1 MVSLFSSLNIAAGS
15 LTSHESAIS
24 VVSHNVANMNT
35 EGYHKQRVNFA
46 TRNIAGVIG
55 NNVQAQIRANGGGMI
70 ANVQRYNDEFLNN
83 YYRDQLSKLNEYGA
97 QLNNLGELADIFN
110 DMDGKGITG
119 ALSDFYKA
127 LNNLHEYPASSTAR
141 INFIETA
148 KTLVSNL
155 NAKNQQLGELT
166 NKVLGD
172 GTSQEALENSQ
183 IWVHYKAFNDKL
195 TELAE
200 VNKALQCTQTGTLE
214 ANNLLD
220 KRDLILNDIAQ
231 YADISIKEH
240 PNGSVNLYVNGT
252 PMVKGATVVGEL
264 ELQTAADYE
273 AYCKDNGIDLP
284 DDFYN
289 EDGSY
294 KYPAIVSIKGD
305 INIGFANDIITGGAL
320 GGLLHGAN
328 ADVDGMNAGKATEYL
343 NKLSQAIADV
353 FNGLNTRD
361 GAYCINPDDTG
372 KLMATNENNLIFV
385 GGADGTVTAG
395 NISINPDLLTD
406 EGIWN
411 LACAFFGDGENFD
424 ENAVGNAQNVTAMLE
439 TRAQKLD
446 SLNGMSIEDYYTS
459 MLGKIAATGTNI
471 QTLYDTQEGLVD
483 SIYNQLKSATNVDLN
498 EELVDLVKYQTAYAA
513 AAQVFNTCNTCLDT
527 LMTLGR

>member
-55 NNVQAQIRANGGGMI
+55 NNVQAQIRANGGVMI

-83 YYRDQLSKLNEYGA
+83 YYREQLSKLNEYGA
-97 QLNNLGELADIFN
+97 QLGDIGDLADIFN
-110 DMDGKGITG
+110 DLDGKGID
-119 ALSDFYKA
+119 ASLKEFYKA
-127 LNNLHEYPASSTAR
+127 LNNLNEYPASSTAR

-166 NKVLGD
+166 SKTLGD
-172 GTSQEALENSQ
+172 GESQEALENSK

-231 YADISIKEH
+231 YADINVKEH

-273 AYCKDNGIDLP
+273 KYCLENGIDLP
-284 DDFYN
+284 DDFRN
-289 EDGSY
+289 DDGTY
-294 KYPAIVSIKGD
+294 KYPAVVSIKGD
-305 INIGFANDIITGGAL
+305 LNIGFANDIITGGAL
-320 GGLLHGAN
+320 GGMLHGTDTD
-328 ADVDGMNAGKATEYL
+328 ADVMNAGKAREYL
-343 NKLSQAIADV
+343 NNLSQAIADV

-361 GAYCINPDDTG
+361 GAYCINPD
-372 KLMATNENNLIFV
+372 
-385 GGADGTVTAG
+385 
-395 NISINPDLLTD
+395 LLTD

-411 LACAFFGDGENFD
+411 IACAFFGEGENFD
-424 ENAVGNAQNVTAMLE
+424 EKAVGNAQNVAAMLG
-439 TRAQKLD
+439 TRSEKLD

-459 MLGKIAATGTNI
+459 LLGKIAAGGSNI
-471 QTLYDTQEGLVD
+471 QNLYDTQEGLVD
-483 SIYNQLKSATNVDLN
+483 SIFNQLKSATNVDLN

-513 AAQVFNTCNTCLDT
+513 AAQVFNTCNNCLDT

>member
-55 NNVQAQIRANGGGMI
+55 NNVQAQIRANGGVMI

-83 YYRDQLSKLNEYGA
+83 YYREQLSKLNEYGA
-97 QLNNLGELADIFN
+97 QLGDIGDLADIFN
-110 DMDGKGITG
+110 DLDGKGID
-119 ALSDFYKA
+119 ASLKEFYKA
-127 LNNLHEYPASSTAR
+127 LNNLNEYPASSTAR

-166 NKVLGD
+166 SKTLGD
-172 GTSQEALENSQ
+172 GESQEALENSK

-231 YADISIKEH
+231 YADINVKEH

-273 AYCKDNGIDLP
+273 KYCLENGIDLP
-284 DDFYN
+284 DDFRN
-289 EDGSY
+289 DDGTY
-294 KYPAIVSIKGD
+294 KYPAVVSIKGD
-305 INIGFANDIITGGAL
+305 LNIGFANDIITGGAL
-320 GGLLHGAN
+320 GGMLHGTDTD
-328 ADVDGMNAGKATEYL
+328 ADVMNAGKAREYL
-343 NKLSQAIADV
+343 NNLSQAIADV

-372 KLMATNENNLIFV
+372 KLMATNKDNLIFV

-395 NISINPDLLTD
+395 NIAINPDLLTD

-411 LACAFFGDGENFD
+411 IACAFFGEGENFD
-424 ENAVGNAQNVTAMLE
+424 EKAVGNAQNVAAMLG
-439 TRAQKLD
+439 TRSEKLD
-446 SLNGMSIEDYYTS
+446 SLNGLSIEDYYTS
-459 MLGKIAATGTNI
+459 LLGKIAAGGSNI
-471 QTLYDTQEGLVD
+471 QNLYDTQEGLVD
-483 SIYNQLKSATNVDLN
+483 SIFNQLKSATNVDLN

-513 AAQVFNTCNTCLDT
+513 AAQVFNTCNNCLDT